1 MVLTCIARATS
12 NLSLCDVSAQAG
24 LESAQET
31 SGARGGKY
39 KPVGRYAIYCI
50 VGTSGTFFC
59 KLFVTKS
66 PAYSRLK
73 GKFHGKRIF
82 VILVDFKEVT
92 YPTSVCWGF
101 LEERSI

>member
-50 VGTSGTFFC
+50 VGTSGTFF
-59 KLFVTKS
+59 VN
-66 PAYSRLK
+66 YSLRNLLLTVGLK
-73 GKFHGKRIF
+73 GNS
-82 VILVDFKEVT
+82 T
-92 YPTSVCWGF
+92 
-101 LEERSI
+101 EREYL